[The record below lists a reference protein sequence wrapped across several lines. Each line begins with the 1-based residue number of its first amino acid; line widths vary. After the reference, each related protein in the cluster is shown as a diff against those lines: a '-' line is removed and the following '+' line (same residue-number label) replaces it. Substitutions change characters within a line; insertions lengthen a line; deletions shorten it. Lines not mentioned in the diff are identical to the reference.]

1 MEIKVN
7 ETPVRTSRNFRI
19 NNVKLEDVNIP
30 ENLKEFKNVN
40 IDYSS
45 STFSKNPGN
54 KKLVFGNGEVL
65 EENCNNNSN
74 SNIKLEL
81 NKETVKIIYEFD
93 DENLNLVNNIEL
105 VANKN
110 SNVIIEYKS
119 NTNKPCFHNGIIRT
133 IVKENVKLN
142 ISIINF
148 LNNQSLNFESM
159 ETEISDKANV
169 QYTIID
175 LGGKNSITNYYSNL
189 IGVESVNDLKSIYLG
204 QNEELKDVN
213 YIAHLNG
220 QKSKVNIDVQGAID
234 NNAIKNFKG
243 TIDFKKGCKKA
254 KGSENEFCLML
265 SPKAKSR
272 ALPMLLCT
280 EDNVEGEHSTASGS
294 VENSELFYIM
304 SRGLSYKEAIKL
316 IVKSRFNSII
326 ERIPDDD
333 IKQEVINQVDI
344 RL

>member
-19 NNVKLEDVNIP
+19 NNVKLEDVKIP
-30 ENLKEFKNVN
+30 ENLKEFKNVK

-45 STFSKNPGN
+45 SSVSENPN
-54 KKLVFGNGEVL
+54 TEKLFFGNGEIL
-65 EENCNNNSN
+65 EENCYKNSN
-74 SNIKLEL
+74 SNIKIEL

-93 DENLNLVNNIEL
+93 DKNLELVNNIEL
-105 VANKN
+105 IANKN

-119 NTNKPCFHNGIIRT
+119 NTNKPCFHNGIVKAIA
-133 IVKENVKLN
+133 KENVKLN

-148 LNNQSLNFESM
+148 MNNKSLNFESM
-159 ETEISDKANV
+159 ETKIESKGNV

-175 LGGKNSITNYYSNL
+175 LGGKTSITNYYSNL
-189 IGVESVNDLKSIYLG
+189 VGVESNNDLKSIYLG
-204 QNEELKDVN
+204 QNEELKDIN

-220 QKSKVNIDVQGAID
+220 EKSKVNIDVQGAID
-234 NNAIKNFKG
+234 NEAIKNFKG

-265 SPKAKSR
+265 SKKAKSR

-280 EDNVEGEHSTASGS
+280 EDDVEGEHSTASGS

-326 ERIPDDD
+326 ERIPDEE
-333 IKQEVINQVDI
+333 IKQDVVEQVEN